1 MSLVQLLKLLDLDKV
16 TQVSFAEYHSKRNF
30 VERVY
35 SQKNSVLSNVSKFNS
50 HSVHE
55 KAKTG
60 SKEHKENM
68 ESALEEMRKCLL
80 HAPFGGR
87 PLMSEAAEDVR
98 SREGTASA

>member
-1 MSLVQLLKLLDLDKV
+1 M
-16 TQVSFAEYHSKRNF
+16 
-30 VERVY
+30 ERVH
-35 SQKNSVLSNVSKFNS
+35 SQENNILSKVSKFNS
-50 HSVHE
+50 HSVYE
-55 KAKTG
+55 KAKIG